1 MFIVSLN
8 YTSTLEEIDFH
19 LAEHLFHLDT
29 QYSLGNFIASGR
41 KEPRTGGFILATVGS
56 KAELDTILANDPFF
70 REGLA
75 EFVVTEFIPTKT
87 SPELSFLLSA

>member
-8 YTSTLEEIDFH
+8 YTSTLEEIDKH
-19 LAEHLFHLDT
+19 IAEHLIHLDK

-41 KEPRTGGFILATVGS
+41 KEPRTGGFILATVAS
-56 KAELDTILANDPFF
+56 KVELESILASDPFH
-70 REGLA
+70 REKLA

-87 SPELSFLLSA
+87 SPELSFLLRT

>member
-8 YTSTLEEIDFH
+8 YTSTIEEIDMH
-19 LAEHLFHLDT
+19 ITEHLMHLDK

-41 KEPRTGGFILATVGS
+41 KEPRTGGFILATVES
-56 KAELDTILANDPFF
+56 KVELESILSNYPFY
-70 REGLA
+70 REKLA

-87 SPELSFLLSA
+87 SPELSFLLDA

>member
-8 YTSTLEEIDFH
+8 YTSTLEEIDEYI
-19 LAEHLFHLDT
+19 AEHLIHLDK

-41 KEPRTGGFILATVGS
+41 KEPRTGGFILATVAT
-56 KAELDTILANDPFF
+56 KVELESILANDPFH
-70 REGLA
+70 REKLA

-87 SPELSFLLSA
+87 SPELSFLLST